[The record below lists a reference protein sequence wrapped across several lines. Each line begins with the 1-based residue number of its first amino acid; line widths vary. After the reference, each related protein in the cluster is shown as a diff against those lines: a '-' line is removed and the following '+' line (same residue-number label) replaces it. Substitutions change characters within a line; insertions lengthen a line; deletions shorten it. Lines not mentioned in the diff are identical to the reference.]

1 MEVKG
6 DFCKS
11 CGVIRLEARSQS
23 LKEDVGGEETVIQ
36 HAYNV
41 SEMFDPKLSHFKEDI
56 SHFKADTDSQA
67 KVELRSFHFS

>member
-11 CGVIRLEARSQS
+11 GGVIRLEARSQS

-41 SEMFDPKLSHFKEDI
+41 SEMFDCKE
-56 SHFKADTDSQA
+56 KGKRDSDNY
-67 KVELRSFHFS
+67 KTYL

>member
-41 SEMFDPKLSHFKEDI
+41 SEMFDCKE
-56 SHFKADTDSQA
+56 KG
-67 KVELRSFHFS
+67 KR